1 MKKIGITGSIASGKT
16 TASKILLK
24 KKNSLFSADNEV
36 KKLYKNIYFMINKLS
51 LYCFATL
58 VVLSTFNT
66 ILHAE
71 EIPLDKFLEKL
82 ETIESRIKVLEKA
95 TFNNTTSGQ
104 ANNLSLDDYQSII
117 AKQSIQIAELQNE
130 IQSLTAQIEEM
141 IFTMQSTV
149 NNFNTFKEDAEF
161 RFTDLNTK
169 AENIEK
175 VQNNSKTQTLSVM
188 QSEMFTANEEELDLE
203 PKSLGTINMTSL
215 PVEENSP
222 FEIKIDN
229 DAEEQQIINTI
240 SQDNIVSLGEQKIPL
255 SILPESDEESQYEY
269 AINLLKQGDYETA
282 EKAFTE
288 FISIGDDKNYL
299 SNSHFWLAETYY
311 VRENYKDAAKNY
323 LSLYQTFPNAN
334 KAPDALLK
342 LGISLVN
349 MQQKEQG
356 CMTFIQLQESY
367 PEANPSIIDRSNL
380 ELKRNGCE
388 IS

>member
-1 MKKIGITGSIASGKT
+1 
-16 TASKILLK
+16 
-24 KKNSLFSADNEV
+24 
-36 KKLYKNIYFMINKLS
+36 MINKLY
-51 LYCFATL
+51 LYCFAAL

-66 ILHAE
+66 ILYAE
-71 EIPLDKFLEKL
+71 EIPLDKLLEKL

-188 QSEMFTANEEELDLE
+188 QSEMFNANEEELDLE

-215 PVEENSP
+215 PEEENSP
-222 FEIKIDN
+222 FEVKIDN
-229 DAEEQQIINTI
+229 DAEKQQIINTI

-255 SILPESDEESQYEY
+255 SILPESDEEIQYEY

>member
-1 MKKIGITGSIASGKT
+1 
-16 TASKILLK
+16 
-24 KKNSLFSADNEV
+24 
-36 KKLYKNIYFMINKLS
+36 MINKLS
-51 LYCFATL
+51 LYCFTTL

-66 ILHAE
+66 ILYAE
-71 EIPLDKFLEKL
+71 EIPLDKLLEKL

-222 FEIKIDN
+222 FEVKIDN

>member
-1 MKKIGITGSIASGKT
+1 
-16 TASKILLK
+16 
-24 KKNSLFSADNEV
+24 
-36 KKLYKNIYFMINKLS
+36 MINKLY
-51 LYCFATL
+51 LYSFATL
-58 VVLSTFNT
+58 IALTSFNT
-66 ILHAE
+66 ILYAE
-71 EIPLDKFLEKL
+71 EIPLDKLLEKL

-222 FEIKIDN
+222 FEVKIDN

>member
-1 MKKIGITGSIASGKT
+1 
-16 TASKILLK
+16 
-24 KKNSLFSADNEV
+24 
-36 KKLYKNIYFMINKLS
+36 MINKIY
-51 LYCFATL
+51 LYFCFTIIALTL
-58 VVLSTFNT
+58 FIPVLS
-66 ILHAE
+66 AE
-71 EIPLDKFLEKL
+71 EIPLDKLLQKL

-141 IFTMQSTV
+141 IFVMQSTV

-175 VQNNSKTQTLSVM
+175 VQNNAKPKTLSVM

-215 PVEENSP
+215 PEEENSP
-222 FEIKIDN
+222 FEVKIDN
-229 DAEEQQIINTI
+229 DGEEQEIINTI
-240 SQDNIVSLGEQKIPL
+240 SQDNIVSLGEQKTFL
-255 SILPESDEESQYEY
+255 SILPESDEKSQYEY

-288 FISIGDDKNYL
+288 FITIGDDKNYL

-323 LSLYQTFPNAN
+323 LNLYQTFPNAN
-334 KAPDALLK
+334 KTPDALLK

-356 CMTFIQLQESY
+356 CITFMQLLESY
-367 PEANPSIIDRSNL
+367 PEAHASTIDRSNL

>member
-1 MKKIGITGSIASGKT
+1 MFNT
-16 TASKILLK
+16 
-24 KKNSLFSADNEV
+24 
-36 KKLYKNIYFMINKLS
+36 LYP
-51 LYCFATL
+51 YCFAAL
-58 VVLSTFNT
+58 VVLSPFNT
-66 ILHAE
+66 ILYAE
-71 EIPLDKFLEKL
+71 EIPLDKLLEKL

-222 FEIKIDN
+222 FEVKIDN

-367 PEANPSIIDRSNL
+367 PEANPSIIDRSKL

>member
-1 MKKIGITGSIASGKT
+1 MM
-16 TASKILLK
+16 
-24 KKNSLFSADNEV
+24 N
-36 KKLYKNIYFMINKLS
+36 KLY

-58 VVLSTFNT
+58 IALTSFNT
-66 ILHAE
+66 ILYAE
-71 EIPLDKFLEKL
+71 EIPLDKLLEKL

-222 FEIKIDN
+222 FEVKIDD

>member
-1 MKKIGITGSIASGKT
+1 MIDKIY
-16 TASKILLK
+16 
-24 KKNSLFSADNEV
+24 
-36 KKLYKNIYFMINKLS
+36 LYF
-51 LYCFATL
+51 CATL
-58 VVLSTFNT
+58 IVLTLFNPV
-66 ILHAE
+66 LYAE
-71 EIPLDKFLEKL
+71 EIPLDKLLQKL

-95 TFNNTTSGQ
+95 TFNNTTSNQ

-175 VQNNSKTQTLSVM
+175 VQNNSETQTLSVM
-188 QSEMFTANEEELDLE
+188 QSEMFIANEEELDLE

-222 FEIKIDN
+222 FEVKIDN

>member
-1 MKKIGITGSIASGKT
+1 LLLGSLTS
-16 TASKILLK
+16 
-24 KKNSLFSADNEV
+24 
-36 KKLYKNIYFMINKLS
+36 
-51 LYCFATL
+51 
-58 VVLSTFNT
+58 FNT
-66 ILHAE
+66 ILYAE
-71 EIPLDKFLEKL
+71 EIPLDKLLEKL

-188 QSEMFTANEEELDLE
+188 QSEMFTANEEEFDLE

-222 FEIKIDN
+222 FEVKIDN

>member
-1 MKKIGITGSIASGKT
+1 
-16 TASKILLK
+16 
-24 KKNSLFSADNEV
+24 
-36 KKLYKNIYFMINKLS
+36 MINKLY

-58 VVLSTFNT
+58 VVLSTFNS
-66 ILHAE
+66 ILYAE
-71 EIPLDKFLEKL
+71 EIPLDKLLEKL

-222 FEIKIDN
+222 FEVKIDN

>member
-1 MKKIGITGSIASGKT
+1 MM
-16 TASKILLK
+16 
-24 KKNSLFSADNEV
+24 N
-36 KKLYKNIYFMINKLS
+36 KLY

-58 VVLSTFNT
+58 IALTSLNIT
-66 ILHAE
+66 LYAE
-71 EIPLDKFLEKL
+71 EIPLDKLLEKL

-188 QSEMFTANEEELDLE
+188 QSEMFNANEEELDLE

-222 FEIKIDN
+222 FEVKIDD

>member
-1 MKKIGITGSIASGKT
+1 MIDKIY
-16 TASKILLK
+16 
-24 KKNSLFSADNEV
+24 
-36 KKLYKNIYFMINKLS
+36 LYF
-51 LYCFATL
+51 CATL
-58 VVLSTFNT
+58 IVLTLFNPV
-66 ILHAE
+66 LYAE
-71 EIPLDKFLEKL
+71 EIPLDKLLQKL

-95 TFNNTTSGQ
+95 TFNNTTSNQ

-215 PVEENSP
+215 PLEENSP
-222 FEIKIDN
+222 FEVKIDN

-311 VRENYKDAAKNY
+311 VRENFKDAAKNY
-323 LSLYQTFPNAN
+323 LNLYQTFPNAN

-356 CMTFIQLQESY
+356 CITFMQLQESY
-367 PEANPSIIDRSNL
+367 PEANSSIIDRSNL

>member
-1 MKKIGITGSIASGKT
+1 
-16 TASKILLK
+16 
-24 KKNSLFSADNEV
+24 
-36 KKLYKNIYFMINKLS
+36 MINKLY

-58 VVLSTFNT
+58 IALTSFNT
-66 ILHAE
+66 ILYAE
-71 EIPLDKFLEKL
+71 EIPLDKLLEKL

-222 FEIKIDN
+222 FEVKIDN

-367 PEANPSIIDRSNL
+367 PETNPSIIDRSNL

>member
-1 MKKIGITGSIASGKT
+1 
-16 TASKILLK
+16 
-24 KKNSLFSADNEV
+24 
-36 KKLYKNIYFMINKLS
+36 MINKLY

-58 VVLSTFNT
+58 VVLSTFNS
-66 ILHAE
+66 ILYAE
-71 EIPLDKFLEKL
+71 EIPLDKLLEKL

-104 ANNLSLDDYQSII
+104 ANNLNLDDYQSII

-222 FEIKIDN
+222 FEVKIDN

>member
-1 MKKIGITGSIASGKT
+1 MT
-16 TASKILLK
+16 
-24 KKNSLFSADNEV
+24 
-36 KKLYKNIYFMINKLS
+36 KKLY

-58 VVLSTFNT
+58 IALTSFNT
-66 ILHAE
+66 ILYAE
-71 EIPLDKFLEKL
+71 EIPLDKLLEKL
-82 ETIESRIKVLEKA
+82 ETNESRIKVLEKA

-215 PVEENSP
+215 PLEENSP
-222 FEIKIDN
+222 FEVKIDN

-240 SQDNIVSLGEQKIPL
+240 SQDNIVSLGEQKTPL

-323 LSLYQTFPNAN
+323 LSLYQMFPNAN

>member
-1 MKKIGITGSIASGKT
+1 
-16 TASKILLK
+16 
-24 KKNSLFSADNEV
+24 
-36 KKLYKNIYFMINKLS
+36 MINKLY

-58 VVLSTFNT
+58 LALTSFNT
-66 ILHAE
+66 ILYAE
-71 EIPLDKFLEKL
+71 EIPLDKLLEKL

-222 FEIKIDN
+222 FEVKIDN

>member
-1 MKKIGITGSIASGKT
+1 
-16 TASKILLK
+16 
-24 KKNSLFSADNEV
+24 
-36 KKLYKNIYFMINKLS
+36 MINKLY

-58 VVLSTFNT
+58 IVITSFNSV
-66 ILHAE
+66 LHAE
-71 EIPLDKFLEKL
+71 EIPLNKLLEKL

-104 ANNLSLDDYQSII
+104 SNNLSLDDYQSII

-149 NNFNTFKEDAEF
+149 NNFNTFKEDSEF
-161 RFTDLNTK
+161 RFADLNTK
-169 AENIEK
+169 AENIER
-175 VQNNSKTQTLSVM
+175 VQNNSKIETLSVM
-188 QSEMFTANEEELDLE
+188 QSEMFTANKEELDLE

-215 PVEENSP
+215 PVEEDSP
-222 FEIKIDN
+222 FEVKIDN

-288 FISIGDDKNYL
+288 FISIGNDKDYL

-323 LSLYQTFPNAN
+323 LNLYQTYPNAN

-349 MQQKEQG
+349 MQQNEQG
-356 CMTFIQLQESY
+356 CITFIQLQESY

>member
-1 MKKIGITGSIASGKT
+1 
-16 TASKILLK
+16 
-24 KKNSLFSADNEV
+24 
-36 KKLYKNIYFMINKLS
+36 MINKLY
-51 LYCFATL
+51 LYCFAAL

-66 ILHAE
+66 ILYAE
-71 EIPLDKFLEKL
+71 EIPLNKLLEKL

-222 FEIKIDN
+222 FEVKIDN

>member
-1 MKKIGITGSIASGKT
+1 
-16 TASKILLK
+16 
-24 KKNSLFSADNEV
+24 
-36 KKLYKNIYFMINKLS
+36 MINKLS
-51 LYCFATL
+51 LYCLATL

-203 PKSLGTINMTSL
+203 SKSLGTINMTSL
-215 PVEENSP
+215 PLEENSP
-222 FEIKIDN
+222 FEVKIDN

>member
-1 MKKIGITGSIASGKT
+1 
-16 TASKILLK
+16 
-24 KKNSLFSADNEV
+24 
-36 KKLYKNIYFMINKLS
+36 MINKLY

-58 VVLSTFNT
+58 VVFSTYNT
-66 ILHAE
+66 FLYAE
-71 EIPLDKFLEKL
+71 EILVDKFLEKL

-222 FEIKIDN
+222 FEVKIDN

>member
-1 MKKIGITGSIASGKT
+1 MT
-16 TASKILLK
+16 
-24 KKNSLFSADNEV
+24 
-36 KKLYKNIYFMINKLS
+36 KKLY

-58 VVLSTFNT
+58 IALTSFNT
-66 ILHAE
+66 ILYAE
-71 EIPLDKFLEKL
+71 EIPLDKLLEKL

-104 ANNLSLDDYQSII
+104 ASNLSLDDYQSII

-175 VQNNSKTQTLSVM
+175 VQSNSKTQTLSVM
-188 QSEMFTANEEELDLE
+188 QSEMFNANEEELDLE

-222 FEIKIDN
+222 FEVKIDD

-288 FISIGDDKNYL
+288 FISIGDDKDYL

>member
-1 MKKIGITGSIASGKT
+1 
-16 TASKILLK
+16 
-24 KKNSLFSADNEV
+24 
-36 KKLYKNIYFMINKLS
+36 MINKMF
-51 LYCFATL
+51 LYCFSAFIALT
-58 VVLSTFNT
+58 SFNT
-66 ILHAE
+66 ILYAE
-71 EIPLDKFLEKL
+71 EIALDKLLQKL

-175 VQNNSKTQTLSVM
+175 VQNNSKTETLSIM
-188 QSEMFTANEEELDLE
+188 QSEMFTNEEEFDLE
-203 PKSLGTINMTSL
+203 PKSLGTINMAGL

-222 FEIKIDN
+222 FEVKIDN

-240 SQDNIVSLGEQKIPL
+240 SQDNIVSLGEQKISL

-334 KAPDALLK
+334 KAPNALLK

-356 CMTFIQLQESY
+356 CMTFMQLQESY

-380 ELKRNGCE
+380 EIKRNGCE

>member
-1 MKKIGITGSIASGKT
+1 
-16 TASKILLK
+16 
-24 KKNSLFSADNEV
+24 
-36 KKLYKNIYFMINKLS
+36 MINKLY
-51 LYCFATL
+51 LYCCATL
-58 VVLSTFNT
+58 IAITSFNS
-66 ILHAE
+66 ILYAE
-71 EIPLDKFLEKL
+71 EIPLNKLLEKL

-222 FEIKIDN
+222 FEVKIDN

>member
-1 MKKIGITGSIASGKT
+1 
-16 TASKILLK
+16 
-24 KKNSLFSADNEV
+24 
-36 KKLYKNIYFMINKLS
+36 MINKLS

-58 VVLSTFNT
+58 VVLSTFNS
-66 ILHAE
+66 ILYAE
-71 EIPLDKFLEKL
+71 EIPLDKLLEKL

-222 FEIKIDN
+222 FEVKIDN

-356 CMTFIQLQESY
+356 CITFMQLQESY
-367 PEANPSIIDRSNL
+367 PEANSSIIDRSNL

>member
-1 MKKIGITGSIASGKT
+1 
-16 TASKILLK
+16 
-24 KKNSLFSADNEV
+24 
-36 KKLYKNIYFMINKLS
+36 MINKLY
-51 LYCFATL
+51 LYCIATL

-66 ILHAE
+66 ILYAE
-71 EIPLDKFLEKL
+71 EIPLDKLLEKL

-188 QSEMFTANEEELDLE
+188 QSEMFIANEEELDLE
-203 PKSLGTINMTSL
+203 PKLLGTINMTSL

-222 FEIKIDN
+222 FEVKIDN

-356 CMTFIQLQESY
+356 CITFIQLQESY
-367 PEANPSIIDRSNL
+367 PEANSSIIDRSNL

>member
-1 MKKIGITGSIASGKT
+1 
-16 TASKILLK
+16 
-24 KKNSLFSADNEV
+24 
-36 KKLYKNIYFMINKLS
+36 MINKLY
-51 LYCFATL
+51 LYCFAAL

-66 ILHAE
+66 ILYAE
-71 EIPLDKFLEKL
+71 EIPLDKLLEKL

-222 FEIKIDN
+222 FEVKIDN

>member
-1 MKKIGITGSIASGKT
+1 MIAL
-16 TASKILLK
+16 ASFSSVLYADEISLELL
-24 KKNSLFSADNEV
+24 
-36 KKLYKNIYFMINKLS
+36 
-51 LYCFATL
+51 
-58 VVLSTFNT
+58 
-66 ILHAE
+66 
-71 EIPLDKFLEKL
+71 LEKL
-82 ETIESRIKVLEKA
+82 QTIESRTKVLEKA
-95 TFNNTTSGQ
+95 TFNSTTFGQ
-104 ANNLSLDDYQSII
+104 SNNLSLDDYQSII

-222 FEIKIDN
+222 FEVKIDN

>member
-1 MKKIGITGSIASGKT
+1 
-16 TASKILLK
+16 
-24 KKNSLFSADNEV
+24 
-36 KKLYKNIYFMINKLS
+36 MINKLY

-58 VVLSTFNT
+58 IALTSFNT
-66 ILHAE
+66 ILYAE
-71 EIPLDKFLEKL
+71 EIPLDKLLEKL

-188 QSEMFTANEEELDLE
+188 QSEMFTTNEEELDLE

-222 FEIKIDN
+222 FEVKIDN

>member
-1 MKKIGITGSIASGKT
+1 
-16 TASKILLK
+16 
-24 KKNSLFSADNEV
+24 
-36 KKLYKNIYFMINKLS
+36 MINKLY
-51 LYCFATL
+51 LYCVATL

-66 ILHAE
+66 ILYAE
-71 EIPLDKFLEKL
+71 EIPLDKLLEKL

-222 FEIKIDN
+222 FEVKIDN

>member
-1 MKKIGITGSIASGKT
+1 
-16 TASKILLK
+16 
-24 KKNSLFSADNEV
+24 
-36 KKLYKNIYFMINKLS
+36 MINKLY

-58 VVLSTFNT
+58 IALTSFNT
-66 ILHAE
+66 ILYAE
-71 EIPLDKFLEKL
+71 EIPLDKLLEKL
-82 ETIESRIKVLEKA
+82 ETIESRTKVLEKA
-95 TFNNTTSGQ
+95 TFSNTTSGQ
-104 ANNLSLDDYQSII
+104 ANNLNLDDYQSII

-222 FEIKIDN
+222 FEVKIDN

>member
-1 MKKIGITGSIASGKT
+1 
-16 TASKILLK
+16 
-24 KKNSLFSADNEV
+24 
-36 KKLYKNIYFMINKLS
+36 MINKLY

-58 VVLSTFNT
+58 VFLSTFNT
-66 ILHAE
+66 ILYAE
-71 EIPLDKFLEKL
+71 EIPLDKLLEKL
-82 ETIESRIKVLEKA
+82 ETIESRVKVLEKA

-104 ANNLSLDDYQSII
+104 ASNLSLDDYQSII
-117 AKQSIQIAELQNE
+117 SKQSIQIAELQNE

-222 FEIKIDN
+222 FEVKIDN

-323 LSLYQTFPNAN
+323 LTLYQMFPNAN

>member
-1 MKKIGITGSIASGKT
+1 MIDKIY
-16 TASKILLK
+16 
-24 KKNSLFSADNEV
+24 
-36 KKLYKNIYFMINKLS
+36 LYF
-51 LYCFATL
+51 CATL
-58 VVLSTFNT
+58 IVLTLFNPV
-66 ILHAE
+66 LYAE
-71 EIPLDKFLEKL
+71 EIPLDKLLQKL

-95 TFNNTTSGQ
+95 TFNNTTSNQ

-222 FEIKIDN
+222 FEVKIDN

>member
-1 MKKIGITGSIASGKT
+1 
-16 TASKILLK
+16 
-24 KKNSLFSADNEV
+24 
-36 KKLYKNIYFMINKLS
+36 MINKLY

-58 VVLSTFNT
+58 IALTSFST
-66 ILHAE
+66 ILYAE
-71 EIPLDKFLEKL
+71 EIPLDKLLEKL

-222 FEIKIDN
+222 FEVKIDN

>member
-1 MKKIGITGSIASGKT
+1 
-16 TASKILLK
+16 
-24 KKNSLFSADNEV
+24 
-36 KKLYKNIYFMINKLS
+36 MINKLY
-51 LYCFATL
+51 LYCFAAL

-66 ILHAE
+66 ILYAE
-71 EIPLDKFLEKL
+71 EIPLDKLLEKL

-188 QSEMFTANEEELDLE
+188 QSEMFTSNEEELDLE

-222 FEIKIDN
+222 FEVKIDN

>member
-1 MKKIGITGSIASGKT
+1 
-16 TASKILLK
+16 
-24 KKNSLFSADNEV
+24 
-36 KKLYKNIYFMINKLS
+36 MINKLY

-58 VVLSTFNT
+58 LALTSFNT
-66 ILHAE
+66 ILYAE
-71 EIPLDKFLEKL
+71 EIPLDKLLEKL

-104 ANNLSLDDYQSII
+104 SNNLSLDDYQSII

-188 QSEMFTANEEELDLE
+188 QSEMFTTNEEELDLE

-222 FEIKIDN
+222 FEVKIDS
-229 DAEEQQIINTI
+229 DGEEQQIINTI

-269 AINLLKQGDYETA
+269 AVNLLKQGDYETA

>member
-1 MKKIGITGSIASGKT
+1 
-16 TASKILLK
+16 
-24 KKNSLFSADNEV
+24 
-36 KKLYKNIYFMINKLS
+36 MINKLS

-58 VVLSTFNT
+58 LVLSTFNT
-66 ILHAE
+66 ILYAE

-222 FEIKIDN
+222 FEVKIDN

>member
-1 MKKIGITGSIASGKT
+1 
-16 TASKILLK
+16 
-24 KKNSLFSADNEV
+24 
-36 KKLYKNIYFMINKLS
+36 MINKLY

-58 VVLSTFNT
+58 IALTSFNI
-66 ILHAE
+66 ILYAE

-104 ANNLSLDDYQSII
+104 SNNLSLDDYQSII

-175 VQNNSKTQTLSVM
+175 IQNKTKTDTLSVM
-188 QSEMFTANEEELDLE
+188 QSEMLTNNEEELDLE

-222 FEIKIDN
+222 FEVKIDN
-229 DAEEQQIINTI
+229 DAEKQQIINTI

-282 EKAFTE
+282 ERAFTE

-367 PEANPSIIDRSNL
+367 PEANSSIIDRSNL

>member
-1 MKKIGITGSIASGKT
+1 
-16 TASKILLK
+16 
-24 KKNSLFSADNEV
+24 
-36 KKLYKNIYFMINKLS
+36 MINKLY

-66 ILHAE
+66 ILYAE
-71 EIPLDKFLEKL
+71 EIPLDKLLEKL

-104 ANNLSLDDYQSII
+104 ASNLSLDDYQSII

-222 FEIKIDN
+222 FEVKIDN